1 MFAKLKSL
9 LVVWCVVSRLLIA
22 AEARSAELQN
32 SVSPNGKYAVL
43 AVQKGAHGLIAYHFV
58 QRATGAIL
66 LRIKS
71 TYQETPG
78 EPDDD
83 WSWRHGATAVVHW
96 RADGRC
102 IALQEANHHQ
112 LGTAKIAIV
121 RDGEFREVN
130 LDDDV
135 LIDFTKVARAD
146 WVRVKVEF
154 AGFDGPHRAHISVGG
169 GVAYG
174 DGPSQDRSF
183 TVTIR
188 LSDGRP
194 IKCRAEAADA
204 P

>member
-43 AVQKGAHGLIAYHFV
+43 AVQKGVHGLIAYHFV

-71 TYQETPG
+71 TYQEDPD
-78 EPDDD
+78 EPEND
-83 WSWRHGATAVVHW
+83 WWWPHAAAAEVTW

-102 IALQEANHHQ
+102 VALQEANHRRM
-112 LGTAKIAIV
+112 GTAKIALV

-135 LIDFTKVARAD
+135 LEDFTRAP
-146 WVRVKVEF
+146 WAKVKVMF
-154 AGFDGPHRAHISVGG
+154 AGFDGPHRARITVGG
-169 GVAYG
+169 VVAYG
-174 DGPSQDRSF
+174 DGPLAERSF
-183 TVTIR
+183 TVTFR
-188 LSDGRP
+188 LSDGHP

>member
-9 LVVWCVVSRLLIA
+9 LVVWCVVSGLLIA

-32 SVSPNGKYAVL
+32 SVSPDGKYAVL

-71 TYQETPG
+71 TYQEDPD
-78 EPDDD
+78 EPEND
-83 WSWRHGATAVVHW
+83 WGWQHAAAAEVTW

-102 IALQEANHHQ
+102 VALQEANHRRM
-112 LGTAKIAIV
+112 GTAKIALV

-135 LIDFTKVARAD
+135 LEDFTRAP
-146 WVRVKVEF
+146 WAKVKVEF
-154 AGFDGPHRAHISVGG
+154 AGFDGSRRARISIGG
-169 GVAYG
+169 AVSYAA
-174 DGPSQDRSF
+174 GPFQERTF
-183 TVTIR
+183 IVTVR

-194 IKCRAEAADA
+194 IKCQAEAPDA
-204 P
+204 S